1 MDSINRIN
9 RPRYIFAPVKNK
21 DMDFQRHM
29 SWSFIVFSELM
40 GEAIV
45 RFVDIGG
52 IVDYHCLNFLFKNM
66 KTLEFN

>member
-1 MDSINRIN
+1 
-9 RPRYIFAPVKNK
+9 
-21 DMDFQRHM
+21 MDFQRHM